1 MRIIGLE
8 FDSKKMNYVV
18 IQKTGNGYEIINA
31 NRIILAETR
40 ERGALMAFQ
49 DAIKALYNSVQADFI
64 GIKSKPEAGRLRA
77 GAASMKME
85 GIALANAPC
94 DVDFVS
100 GKRVNQ
106 SDAKDNNYFGYLQP
120 ALKTAHAVL
129 SNISKNE

>member
-1 MRIIGLE
+1 MKIIGLE

-18 IQKTGNGYEIINA
+18 LQTTEDGYEIIDA
-31 NRIILAETR
+31 NRVILSETR
-40 ERGALMAFQ
+40 ERGALIAFQ
-49 DAIKALYNSVQADFI
+49 DAIKAVYDSIQPDFI
-64 GIKSKPEAGRLRA
+64 GIKSKPETGRLRA

-85 GIALANAPC
+85 GIVLANSPC

-106 SDAKDNNYFGYLQP
+106 SDASDKNYFSYLQP

-129 SNISKNE
+129 TSIGDN

>member
-18 IQKTGNGYEIINA
+18 LQRTDDGYEIKDA
-31 NRIILAETR
+31 NRIILSETR
-40 ERGALMAFQ
+40 DRQALVAFQ
-49 DAIKALYNSVQADFI
+49 DAIKALYDSVQPDFI
-64 GIKSKPEAGRLRA
+64 GIKSKPETGRLRA

-85 GIALANAPC
+85 GIVLANASC
-94 DVDFVS
+94 KVEFVS

-106 SDAKDNNYFGYLQP
+106 SDASNNNYFSYLQP

-129 SNISKNE
+129 TTVETE

>member
-18 IQKTGNGYEIINA
+18 LLKTKDGYEITDA
-31 NRIILAETR
+31 NRIVLSETR
-40 ERGALMAFQ
+40 ERKALIAFQ
-49 DAIKALYNSVQADFI
+49 DTIKALYNSVQPDFI
-64 GIKSKPEAGRLRA
+64 GIKSKPETGRLRA

-85 GIALANAPC
+85 GIVLANAPC

-106 SDAKDNNYFGYLQP
+106 SDASDNTYFSYLQP

-129 SNISKNE
+129 TSTETK

>member
-18 IQKTGNGYEIINA
+18 LQRTEYGYEILNA
-31 NRIILAETR
+31 NRVILLETR
-40 ERGALMAFQ
+40 GRGALIAFQ
-49 DAIKALYNSVQADFI
+49 DAVKALYNSAKPDFI
-64 GIKSKPEAGRLRA
+64 GIKSKPETGRLRA

-106 SDAKDNNYFGYLQP
+106 SDAADNNYFGYLQP

-129 SNISKNE
+129 TTVGNK